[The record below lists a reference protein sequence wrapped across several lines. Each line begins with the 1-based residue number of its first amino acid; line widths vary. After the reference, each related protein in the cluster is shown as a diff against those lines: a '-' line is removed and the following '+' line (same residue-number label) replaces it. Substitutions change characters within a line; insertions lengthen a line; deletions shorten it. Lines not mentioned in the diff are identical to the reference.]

1 MAIKIEFL
9 AGIARFLRGTS
20 DMGEALDDVADSL
33 DDVARDAKKAGDKTG
48 DAISDGAKDAEQGV
62 ERLGR
67 EFKEMADQARQSS
80 NKAGDSLG
88 RGIGSGTD
96 AAKRDLAELKD
107 EAVQNA
113 SETFS
118 SFDGSMDSLVDGI
131 QGTFGGI
138 VSNMGAAGAV
148 AGGALAIGIGY
159 AVAQGQELADAL
171 NSAKERSAE
180 IAGEILAADGDL
192 SKIQWAEKFNEW
204 GLAIED
210 NREWWEVWQAEAKT
224 AMEVASESADRFGI
238 SVKDLA
244 LGLSGTNADAAIRSI
259 SALRDQIE
267 ELEDARSRA
276 QQSTVRE
283 DLSMEIRGRT
293 NLIAKLEA
301 QSGVTEDA
309 IRVSEQ
315 MAAISAEMA
324 AADEAAAAASQ
335 ARTDATNA
343 LQRELD
349 ESVNS
354 WTSFIDAETG
364 AADPAGYIAAMQE
377 RVNATTNF
385 NSNLAQ
391 LAQETGMSFEAQQA
405 ILDQGVDFAPML
417 ASIMA
422 QSPEL
427 RAQFAGQMQA
437 MVDGGQ
443 SILDGTP
450 IQATITTTTDAQ
462 DAERQLDA
470 TATKPRTATVG
481 ATADTKTAADQLDAA
496 AGKKRTAT
504 ITAVADTAS
513 LEADIKRYL
522 NQTRVLT
529 LTVEQR
535 TREGKL
541 LP

>member
-20 DMGEALDDVADSL
+20 DMGEALEDVADSL

-67 EFKEMADQARQSS
+67 EFKEMADQARRSS
-80 NKAGDSLG
+80 DKAGDSLG

-315 MAAISAEMA
+315 MASISAEMA

-349 ESVNS
+349 EAVNS
-354 WTSFIDAETG
+354 WTAFYNAETG
-364 AADPAGYIAAMQE
+364 ATDPAGYIAAMQD
-377 RVNATTNF
+377 RVAATTNF
-385 NSNLAQ
+385 NANLAQ
-391 LAQETGMSFEAQQA
+391 LAQETGLSFEAQQA

-422 QSPEL
+422 QSPEM

-450 IQATITTTTDAQ
+450 INATITTTTDAQ

-470 TATKPRTATVG
+470 AATERKAPVKAEAD
-481 ATADTKTAADQLDAA
+481 ATAASQALDAA
-496 AGKKRTAT
+496 AAKTRTATIGVSVSTSDAEAALSRFVSRQRTAT
-504 ITAVADTAS
+504 ITAEV
-513 LEADIKRYL
+513 
-522 NQTRVLT
+522 
-529 LTVEQR
+529 R
-535 TREGKL
+535 TREGQL
-541 LP
+541 VP

>member
-67 EFKEMADQARQSS
+67 EFKEMADQARRSS
-80 NKAGDSLG
+80 DKAGDSLG

-315 MAAISAEMA
+315 MASISAEMA

-349 ESVNS
+349 EAVNS
-354 WTSFIDAETG
+354 WTAFYNAETG
-364 AADPAGYIAAMQE
+364 ATDPAGYIAAMQD
-377 RVNATTNF
+377 RVAATTNF
-385 NSNLAQ
+385 NANLAQ

-422 QSPEL
+422 QSPEM

-450 IQATITTTTDAQ
+450 INATITTTTDAQ

-470 TATKPRTATVG
+470 AATERKAPVKAEAD
-481 ATADTKTAADQLDAA
+481 ATAASQALDAA
-496 AGKKRTAT
+496 AAKTRTATIGVSVSTSDAEAALSRFVSRQRTAT
-504 ITAVADTAS
+504 ITAEV
-513 LEADIKRYL
+513 
-522 NQTRVLT
+522 
-529 LTVEQR
+529 R
-535 TREGKL
+535 TREGQL
-541 LP
+541 VP

>member
-67 EFKEMADQARQSS
+67 EFKEMADQARRSS
-80 NKAGDSLG
+80 DKAGDSLG

-210 NREWWEVWQAEAKT
+210 NREWWEVWQNEAKT

-259 SALRDQIE
+259 SALRDQVD

-315 MAAISAEMA
+315 MASISAEMA

-349 ESVNS
+349 EAVNS
-354 WTSFIDAETG
+354 WTAFYNAETG
-364 AADPAGYIAAMQE
+364 ATDPAGYIAAMQA
-377 RVNATTNF
+377 RVAATTNF
-385 NSNLAQ
+385 NANLAQ

-422 QSPEL
+422 QSPEM
-427 RAQFAGQMQA
+427 RAQFAAQMQA

-450 IQATITTTTDAQ
+450 INATITTTTDAQ

-470 TATKPRTATVG
+470 AATERKAPVKAEADAKTAAATLDQVAAKPRTATIV
-481 ATADTKTAADQLDAA
+481 ANADTGTARQQLD
-496 AGKKRTAT
+496 R
-504 ITAVADTAS
+504 
-513 LEADIKRYL
+513 
-522 NQTRVLT
+522 LT
-529 LTVEQR
+529 ERLTVTIQARVVDQR
-535 TREGKL
+535 GV
-541 LP
+541 PVP

>member
-1 MAIKIEFL
+1 
-9 AGIARFLRGTS
+9 
-20 DMGEALDDVADSL
+20 MGEALDDVADSL

>member
-67 EFKEMADQARQSS
+67 EFKEMADQARRSS
-80 NKAGDSLG
+80 DKAGDSLG

-224 AMEVASESADRFGI
+224 AMEVASEAADRFGI

-315 MAAISAEMA
+315 MASISAEMA

-349 ESVNS
+349 EAVNS
-354 WTSFIDAETG
+354 WTAFYNAETG
-364 AADPAGYIAAMQE
+364 ATDPAGYIAAMQA
-377 RVNATTNF
+377 RVDATTNF
-385 NSNLAQ
+385 NANLAQ

-422 QSPEL
+422 QSPEM

-450 IQATITTTTDAQ
+450 INATITTTTDAQ

-470 TATKPRTATVG
+470 AATERKAPVKAEAD
-481 ATADTKTAADQLDAA
+481 ATAASQALDAA
-496 AGKKRTAT
+496 AAKNRTATIGVSVSTSDAEAALSRFVNRQRTAT
-504 ITAVADTAS
+504 ITAEV
-513 LEADIKRYL
+513 
-522 NQTRVLT
+522 
-529 LTVEQR
+529 R

-541 LP
+541 VP